1 MMYMQLAAT
10 EMGIGNCWVQCRG
23 RVSQQKKGEPI
34 ATTSEDIALVK
45 HGAMQKMES
54 LVAATIAKD
63 KALIDNMETDEFLR
77 GLLGIPEQY
86 SVEAL
91 LSLGMPDQKTKPHDL
106 PRFAYCAQKYS
117 DQSMLQRK
125 MLRLSIS

>member
-1 MMYMQLAAT
+1 MQLAAT

-45 HGAMQKMES
+45 RGAMQKMES

-63 KALIDNMETDEFLR
+63 KAFKHLFGQFMDGKVDGGNRVQFNEIPPHVEYSFTEKGRDLMPIFYAIMNWGFKYEADN
-77 GLLGIPEQY
+77 
-86 SVEAL
+86 
-91 LSLGMPDQKTKPHDL
+91 QK
-106 PRFAYCAQKYS
+106 
-117 DQSMLQRK
+117 
-125 MLRLSIS
+125 